1 MPVWYLVGP
10 FVAKFIKSKV
20 ALRIAQ
26 SAGRIAFKFGVKWAP
41 YYIIKFAVVRRLK
54 DIGASRSY
62 RILVRKSKELVKDEA
77 QRAIILASIRKGYR
91 VPAAMWAVIQE
102 IDAFL
107 TDLIFE
113 RSSDDAEE
121 ASDAALLED
130 IRSSAKLVL
139 ISHGKKIDES
149 KMLPPPSSSS

>member
-1 MPVWYLVGP
+1 M
-10 FVAKFIKSKV
+10 K
-20 ALRIAQ
+20 
-26 SAGRIAFKFGVKWAP
+26 
-41 YYIIKFAVVRRLK
+41 RLI

-62 RILVRKSKELVKDEA
+62 RILVRKSTELVKDEA

-107 TDLIFE
+107 TDLIFD
-113 RSSDDAEE
+113 RSSPSSDDLKE
-121 ASDAALLED
+121 ASDALLLED

-139 ISHGKKIDES
+139 ISLGKEVDES
-149 KMLPPPSSSS
+149 KMLPPPSSS